1 MSKAKLR
8 RGGGGRFLSLRYW
21 MLRSPAW
28 KSLPGMA
35 RALYLELA
43 ERYNGSNNGRISYAV
58 REGTEALHISKSTAK
73 QLLDILIDRGFIVR
87 TKRGAFSLKTTRE
100 ASEWMLTEYDCDA
113 PFQHATKDFMRW
125 APPETEIN
133 NNNNLK
139 SKTRFA
145 HSTRTV
151 RPAYPYG
158 SATVPVVPKNGPD
171 GSATVPVEAQN
182 QTLTVRPEVH
192 LQLPGSG
199 GAGGRS
205 ALPNSA
211 VASPLACPDDEKTNS
226 GVFCKP
232 KIGRP
237 LSTLRLRTAEVLA
250 DSDVPLSI
258 TEIAART
265 GADPR
270 DVTPLLGNMLK
281 AGEVV
286 RPRRAHYAA
295 ARSA

>member
-113 PFQHATKDFMRW
+113 PFQHATKSFMRW
-125 APPETEIN
+125 APPE
-133 NNNNLK
+133 NNNLK

-151 RPAYPYG
+151 RPQYPYG

-192 LQLPGSG
+192 LQLPGSA
-199 GAGGRS
+199 AGERS
-205 ALPNSA
+205 AAPRCA
-211 VASPLACPDDEKTNS
+211 VASPPACPDVKS
-226 GVFCKP
+226 KP

-237 LSTLRLRTAEVLA
+237 LSTLRLRTAEVLSA
-250 DSDVPLSI
+250 SDAALSI

-270 DVTPLLGNMLK
+270 DLTPLLGNMLK

>member
-1 MSKAKLR
+1 MEESA
-8 RGGGGRFLSLRYW
+8 GHG
-21 MLRSPAW
+21 P
-28 KSLPGMA
+28 
-35 RALYLELA
+35 RAYLELA

-73 QLLDILIDRGFIVR
+73 QLLDVLIDRGFIVR

-113 PFQHATKDFMRW
+113 PFQHATKNFMRW
-125 APPETEIN
+125 APPETET
-133 NNNNLK
+133 NNNLK

-145 HSTRTV
+145 HGTRTV
-151 RPAYPYG
+151 RPAYPHG

-211 VASPLACPDDEKTNS
+211 VASPPACPDDGEKNS
-226 GVFCKP
+226 GVLHRSKR
-232 KIGRP
+232 GRP
-237 LSTLRLRTAEVLA
+237 ASTLRLRIAELLSA
-250 DSDVPLSI
+250 SDAALSI

-270 DVTPLLGNMLK
+270 DLTPLLGNMLK

-295 ARSA
+295 RAA